1 MLDFGKTNPSW
12 ASVRAAARRSMLVGA
27 SVIATCSLP
36 AAAFAQEQSAS
47 PEVAPEDTAPNI
59 ATAEQTGGGTSQSGT
74 PRAAAATDAEG
85 EIIVTG
91 VRASLERARDIK
103 RISSGVVDA
112 VSAEE
117 IGKFPD
123 TNLAE
128 SLQRIPGV
136 SIERRAGEGNFVTVR
151 GFGPTFNLVTV
162 NGRQLATSDVGT
174 VGTDGGDF
182 NRATSRSFDFS
193 NLASEGV
200 SRLEVYKTGRAA
212 IPSGGIGAAI
222 NVVTQRPLD
231 SRESGLRGSVG
242 AKAVYDTSLD
252 DFKVTPELSGVIS
265 WSDPNDT
272 VGVSLFGAYQK
283 RKSAA
288 AAAISNDWNITTF
301 ANMPGRQNVVD
312 DPATPANEAA
322 GNTVIENAPSDPNQL
337 VAIPNDSRYDYSTFS
352 RERINLSG
360 TLQVRPIERLTLTA
374 DALFAQNKVREDR
387 AEQTNWFNRPFD
399 HVTFDDDPVV
409 ATAIYLDEGTK
420 YGTKDIGFEN
430 IHRATKTK
438 LYSFG
443 LNANWEIADGFTLNV
458 DGNTSKS
465 KSTPDAKNGNS
476 STLVGFGAPVV
487 DGHSVDYSGDI
498 PLQDWML
505 NDSGLGEDGI
515 AGTPDDRG
523 NNNGILDIG
532 DLGTQIARTN
542 SSRQSHRVDQ
552 IRADLGWDFGSGARF
567 DIGATHIRSDMRS
580 KRVQTQ
586 QALGDWGITQV
597 GDIAALTGDIVN
609 QFCLGCQFEHFD
621 PTDADIAFRGNA
633 EDLYG
638 ILSPA
643 YAADGQPLT
652 PGMQAGHPV
661 GITSIDDDRV
671 KERITSVYAQISWK
685 GDFAGRP
692 AAVTAGVRWETTKVK
707 SDAVVALPDRIQ
719 WDSDN
724 DFSRQ
729 IDLNNPVFV
738 SRSGSGQY
746 SNFLPSIDFRLEP
759 MDNLVARVS
768 LSKTLARPDY
778 GNLFASEAANAPN
791 RPTFLAGVATG
802 TVGNPDLKPLVSQN
816 LDISL
821 EYYYAR
827 SSYVS
832 AGFFAKNVK
841 NFIGQGTF
849 EQNLFGLRDASSGA
863 PGTASGIAVDQ
874 LNALGVPITDVT
886 LFTYTALLIQSGGD
900 TAATDALI
908 QANLLPDGQQLSQ
921 SFVDATLGAYNVN
934 PFNEATGPFA
944 QDPLFVF
951 SVTRPIN
958 NKTGKV
964 YGLELQGQHFFG
976 NSGFGVA
983 ASLTKV
989 FGDVKFDRGSNPG
1002 TNVFALTGL
1011 SDSANITGIF
1021 EKYGFSA
1028 RVAYNWRGKFL
1039 SAVNVGGSRNP
1050 RYFEPFGTLDFSLG
1064 YDVTDRLALSFEGIN
1079 VLGEDMRTYGRS
1091 KRQVFFAQENYPRF
1105 YLGARY
1111 RFGGGVAP
1119 VAAPPVEAPL
1129 PPPPPPPPPATQTC
1143 SDGSVVLANEACP
1156 VPPPP
1161 PPPPPPAPERG

>member
-1 MLDFGKTNPSW
+1 MTQRNSTEP
-12 ASVRAAARRSMLVGA
+12 ASRVLRTALLLGA
-27 SVIATCSLP
+27 SVFATCSLP
-36 AAAFAQEQSAS
+36 AAAFAQDQASS
-47 PEVAPEDTAPNI
+47 PEVAPEDNAANTSTAD
-59 ATAEQTGGGTSQSGT
+59 QTGGGTAVNTGQNG
-74 PRAAAATDAEG
+74 PAATSDTG
-85 EIIVTG
+85 DEIVVTG
-91 VRASLERARDIK
+91 VRASLQRARDIK
-103 RISSGVVDA
+103 RTSSGVVDA

-182 NRATSRSFDFS
+182 GRATSRSFDFS

-200 SRLEVYKTGRAA
+200 SRLEVYKTGRAN

-222 NVVTQRPLD
+222 NVVTQRPLEG
-231 SRESGLRGSVG
+231 RESGLRGSVG
-242 AKAVYDTSLD
+242 AKALYDTSLD
-252 DFKVTPELSGVIS
+252 NFRVTPELSGVVS

-272 VGVSLFGAYQK
+272 FGVSLFGAYQK

-301 ANMPGRQNVVD
+301 ANMPGRQNVAD
-312 DPATPANEAA
+312 DPATAANEAA
-322 GNTVIENAPSDPNQL
+322 GNTVITNAPSDPNQL
-337 VAIPNDSRYDYSTFS
+337 VAIPNDSRYDYSKFS
-352 RERINLSG
+352 RERINLNG
-360 TLQVRPIERLTLTA
+360 TVQFKPFETLTLTA
-374 DALFAQNKVREDR
+374 DALYAQNKLKEDR

-399 HVTFDDDPVV
+399 HVTFDDDDVV

-430 IHRATKTK
+430 IHRQTKNK
-438 LYSFG
+438 LHSYG
-443 LNANWEIADGFTLNV
+443 LNANWEIAPGFTLNL

-465 KSTPDAKNGNS
+465 KSGPDSKNGNS

-498 PLQDWML
+498 PQQVWTL
-505 NDSGLGEDGI
+505 NDSGLGTDGI
-515 AGTPDDRG
+515 RGTPDDRG
-523 NNNGILDIG
+523 NNNGVLDIG

-542 SSRQSHRVDQ
+542 ASYQTQRVNQ
-552 IRADLGWDFGSGARF
+552 FRADLGWDFGDGARF
-567 DIGATHIRSDMRS
+567 DVGATRINSKMRS
-580 KRVQTQ
+580 TRTQTQ
-586 QALGDWGITQV
+586 QALGDWGIGQV
-597 GDIAALTGDIVN
+597 SDINTFASDIVS
-609 QFCLGCQFEHFD
+609 QFCLGCQFEHYN
-621 PTDADIAFRGNA
+621 PTNADTAFMVNA

-638 ILSPA
+638 VLSPL
-643 YAADGQPLT
+643 YAADGEPLRAGT
-652 PGMQAGHPV
+652 QAPHAV
-661 GITSIDDDRV
+661 GITGLDDDRV
-671 KERITSVYAQISWK
+671 KERVTSIYAQLGWK

-692 AAVTAGVRWETTKVK
+692 AAVNAGIRWETTKVQ
-707 SDAVVALPDRIQ
+707 SDAVVAVPDRIQ

-729 IDLNNPVFV
+729 IDFANVVLAE
-738 SRSGSGQY
+738 RSGTGKY
-746 SNFLPSIDFRLEP
+746 SNFLPSVDFRIEP
-759 MDNLVARVS
+759 IDNLVARVS
-768 LSKTLARPDY
+768 VSKTLARPDY
-778 GNLFASEAANAPN
+778 GNLFASESVNAPN
-791 RPTFLAGVATG
+791 RPTYLGGVATG
-802 TVGNPDLKPLVSQN
+802 TTGNPNLKPLVSGN

-849 EQNLFGLRDASSGA
+849 EQNLFGLRDQSSGA
-863 PGTASGIAVDQ
+863 AGTRSGIAVAQ
-874 LNALGVPITDVT
+874 LGSLGVPVSDVT
-886 LFTYTALLIQSGGD
+886 LFTYTALLVANNGN
-900 TAATDALI
+900 TAATNAQI
-908 QANLLPDGQQLSQ
+908 QANLAAGGQQLNQ
-921 SFVDATLGAYNVN
+921 TFVDQVLRDYNVN
-934 PFNEATGPFA
+934 PLNAAAGGFA
-944 QDPLFVF
+944 ADPLFIF
-951 SVTRPIN
+951 NVTRPIN
-958 NKTGKV
+958 NRTGKIHGV
-964 YGLELQGQHFFG
+964 ELQGQHFFG
-976 NSGFGVA
+976 NSGFGLA

-989 FGDVKFDRGSNPG
+989 FGDVNFDRGSNPG

-1011 SDSANITGIF
+1011 SDSANVTGIF

-1039 SAVNVGGSRNP
+1039 SQVNLGGSRNP

-1079 VLGEDMRTYGRS
+1079 VLGEDIRMYGRS
-1091 KRQVFFAQENYPRF
+1091 KRQVFFAQENYPRY

-1111 RFGGGVAP
+1111 RFGGGAPTVAP
-1119 VAAPPVEAPL
+1119 APAYVAPPAP
-1129 PPPPPPPPPATQTC
+1129 PAPATQTC
-1143 SDGSVVLANEACP
+1143 PDGSVIDAAASCP

-1161 PPPPPPAPERG
+1161 PAAAPSGERG